1 MSEWCMEPKAFTGTL
16 GIEEHKASVSFT
28 VGLDKAGH
36 THIEFE
42 RLPLN
47 EQTAFLQTYFDKVEQ
62 GRFPRFTLVG
72 EAGDRARFECDN
84 VILTSLKPQDVLAEG
99 YRASDEAPRY
109 VCTMGPQ
116 ASYSLTRITM
126 AATRKK
132 DVDDPQGHKGGA
144 LPVLL
149 WRVKGFDSFQI
160 LSATCPLGVI
170 QMVGGTDMNGKDQL
184 SGFLRI
190 SAASAPPDV
199 DEWRRQ
205 ADALCRHIHHVMSF
219 AACAMLGVPIREF
232 YHENV
237 VVIEAYSKSGQQRS
251 ETPVFHYLDMQD
263 IFDCAVRSHFEPA
276 FEVKNLHFAI
286 QWFAM
291 LSTAIEN

>member
-1 MSEWCMEPKAFTGTL
+1 MEPKAFTGTL